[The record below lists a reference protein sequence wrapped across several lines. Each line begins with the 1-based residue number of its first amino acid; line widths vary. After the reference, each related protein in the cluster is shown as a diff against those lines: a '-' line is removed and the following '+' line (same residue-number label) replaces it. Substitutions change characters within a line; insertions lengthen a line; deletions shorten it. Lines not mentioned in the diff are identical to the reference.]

1 MTPTQKFN
9 ALKQT
14 RQRLLVEYD
23 ELLQRAEEAK
33 KLLTDLSK
41 TEEQINALTDTMQ
54 ELKDDNDIVDDVTI

>member
-14 RQRLLVEYD
+14 RQRLLLEYD

-54 ELKDDNDIVDDVTI
+54 ELKDANDIVDDVTI